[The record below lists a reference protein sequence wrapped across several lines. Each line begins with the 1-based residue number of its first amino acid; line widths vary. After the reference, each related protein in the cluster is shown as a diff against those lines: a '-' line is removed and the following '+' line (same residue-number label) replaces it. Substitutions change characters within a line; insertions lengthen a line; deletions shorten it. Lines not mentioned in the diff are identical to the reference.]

1 MAQRMP
7 KDIQGGLSP
16 DTGTSILQAELSAKQ
31 AASLGILGWKVEE
44 AMVALRDAT
53 PEAAGHPGRLNAAT
67 EADSQNFVQREL
79 NGVMDSKDAIEHNGI
94 GPEGLASLG
103 KMAQPAQLGSPE
115 EFE

>member
-7 KDIQGGLSP
+7 KDIQGGHSP
-16 DTGTSILQAELSAKQ
+16 DIRTSVLHAELFTEK
-31 AASLGILGWKVEE
+31 AASLGIAGRRVEE
-44 AMVALRDAT
+44 AMVALRVAP
-53 PEAAGHPGRLNAAT
+53 PEAAGYQGRLNAAT
-67 EADSQNFVQREL
+67 EAESQNFVQREL